1 MISYMHIFE
10 IHVRSYIFEIHVHA
24 RILFAKEKFTYKKC
38 ETSAVSHGVISN
50 RSVIR
55 LVFGSSSSEL
65 SRSVN
70 IRLITCTKVL
80 STCNLQ
86 IKFHWIFKCV
96 HYETTM

>member
-1 MISYMHIFE
+1 MHIFE

-55 LVFGSSSSEL
+55 RHANSPRMTRFPRGPPVALSSNNMP
-65 SRSVN
+65 VW
-70 IRLITCTKVL
+70 
-80 STCNLQ
+80 STQ
-86 IKFHWIFKCV
+86 
-96 HYETTM
+96 

>member
-1 MISYMHIFE
+1 MYVRTYLKYMYMH
-10 IHVRSYIFEIHVHA
+10 VYCSPKKSL
-24 RILFAKEKFTYKKC
+24 RIKKC

-80 STCNLQ
+80 STCTNQVSLD
-86 IKFHWIFKCV
+86 F
-96 HYETTM
+96 